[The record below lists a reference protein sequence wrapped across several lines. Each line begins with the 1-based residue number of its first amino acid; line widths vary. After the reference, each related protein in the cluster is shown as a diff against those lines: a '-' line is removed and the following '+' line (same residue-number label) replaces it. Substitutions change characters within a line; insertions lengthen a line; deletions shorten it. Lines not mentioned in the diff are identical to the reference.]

1 MKSFLSWHV
10 LYGAKLYGRVAVLC
24 YAMLCW
30 TLPYRTALILYCCYS
45 VLPYCTHLYSAKSVS
60 HMAERLK
67 HAHVCETVR
76 SYPPLPHLVK
86 YCESTAWFL
95 WFGKTTVYRM
105 FVRTCE
111 GRGLERMYSGREKN
125 EGRRDRQI
133 DSIGWPVSE
142 PVSQSI
148 NRWVS
153 QWSSQ
158 SVSRTINKSINLS
171 ISESVSQSIYESN

>member
-1 MKSFLSWHV
+1 
-10 LYGAKLYGRVAVLC
+10 
-24 YAMLCW
+24 
-30 TLPYRTALILYCCYS
+30 
-45 VLPYCTHLYSAKSVS
+45 
-60 HMAERLK
+60 
-67 HAHVCETVR
+67 
-76 SYPPLPHLVK
+76 
-86 YCESTAWFL
+86 
-95 WFGKTTVYRM
+95 M

-153 QWSSQ
+153 QWSNQ
-158 SVSRTINKSINLS
+158 SVSRTINISINLS
-171 ISESVSQSIYESN
+171 ISESVSQSVSQSTNQINQSVSMSLNYEPDQIAVTNNIRLRSRLRLRHQTKNILCLPEIMSSRVMFQKLIVNFSSWEYSHFWKRTKNFKRRLLKLGNRRKKKSK